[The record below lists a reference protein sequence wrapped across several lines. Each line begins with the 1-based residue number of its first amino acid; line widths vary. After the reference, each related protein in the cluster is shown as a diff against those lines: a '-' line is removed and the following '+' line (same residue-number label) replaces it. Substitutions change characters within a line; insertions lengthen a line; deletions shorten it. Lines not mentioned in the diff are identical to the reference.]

1 MTVSAELPPRK
12 GLRVW
17 DMIRVSFR
25 VVGNF
30 SSGDIVLEPFRT
42 SFKTLISKKTTT
54 YSGYQK

>member
-42 SFKTLISKKTTT
+42 VLFWNFGIILF
-54 YSGYQK
+54 